1 MNEVPMHSQD
11 HANSEYVSC
20 VGEDR
25 GSAEFIGNK
34 CTNEFPHSL
43 TRTQTLNCTVHITID
58 KSYTEVHKKDKVQN
72 AKKPYN
78 LSFCKVI

>member
-11 HANSEYVSC
+11 HTNSEYVSC

-43 TRTQTLNCTVHITID
+43 TH
-58 KSYTEVHKKDKVQN
+58 SYTDTQLYNTHYYRQVLHRSTQKGQGAKCKKT
-72 AKKPYN
+72 
-78 LSFCKVI
+78 L